1 VIKHFISHRGNID
14 GRVINS
20 ENSPDYISFALDKG
34 YEVEIDVWFVDDSYY
49 LGHDEPLYL
58 VQESFLENE
67 KIWCHAKNEE
77 SFFRML
83 QNPNIHCFWHQND
96 DYTLTSKGIPWVYPG
111 KKVFEN
117 SIWVLPEKTT
127 YKYIKLNCLGI
138 CSDNIS
144 LYK

>member
-1 VIKHFISHRGNID
+1 M
-14 GRVINS
+14 
-20 ENSPDYISFALDKG
+20 
-34 YEVEIDVWFVDDSYY
+34 
-49 LGHDEPLYL
+49 LGHDAPTYEIELN
-58 VQESFLENE
+58 FLKNDHL
-67 KIWCHAKNEE
+67 WCHAKNLAALYT
-77 SFFRML
+77 ML
-83 QNPNIHCFWHQND
+83 ENNIQCFWHQDD